1 MDTLDL
7 IRTFQEVAR
16 RGSFADA
23 ARALDVSRAKVS
35 KYVAELEARL
45 DARLFH
51 RSTRTVSLTDAG
63 TLLLERSNPLMEMID
78 LTRVELQ
85 ERSSTPA
92 GRMRVALPHGL
103 AQTALPGLLNEFM
116 LKYPAVHLSLHLDSR
131 LVDLVDEGIDLAL
144 RVGRIG
150 DANMIVRKLQPIP
163 MAVAAAPA
171 YWTAHGL
178 PAQPDDLAD
187 HVALT
192 YSPLGPNPQWRFD
205 VDGEAVSVAVH
216 SRMDANDARP
226 LVDAAMRGLGVIY
239 MPQLLMQ
246 PQLDS
251 GALQAVLAEC
261 TPRDVWLY
269 AAYAQRRHNSA
280 ALKALLSFLEENWQP
295 V

>member
-35 KYVAELEARL
+35 KYIAELEARL

-51 RSTRTVSLTDAG
+51 RSTRNVSLTDAG
-63 TLLLERSNPLMEMID
+63 TLLLERSDPLMQMID

-85 ERSSTPA
+85 ERSATPA
-92 GRMRVALPHGL
+92 GRMRVTLPHGL
-103 AQTALPGLLNEFM
+103 AQTALTGLFNEFM
-116 LKYPAVHLSLHLDSR
+116 LKYPAVHLSLILDSR

-144 RVGRIG
+144 RIGRIG
-150 DANMIVRKLQPIP
+150 DANMIVRKLQPIV
-163 MAVAAAPA
+163 MTVAAAPA
-171 YWTAHGL
+171 YWKIHN
-178 PAQPDDLAD
+178 PPMQPDDLAD

-205 VDGEAVSVAVH
+205 VDGETVSVAVH

-226 LVDAAMRGLGVIY
+226 LVDAAVRGLGVIY

-246 PQLDS
+246 SQLDS
-251 GALQAVLAEC
+251 GALQSVLTGN

-269 AAYAQRRHNSA
+269 AAYTQRRHSSA
-280 ALKALLSFLEENWQP
+280 ALKTLLSFLEANWQP

>member
-35 KYVAELEARL
+35 KYIAELEARL

-63 TLLLERSNPLMEMID
+63 TLLLERSDPLMQMVD

-85 ERSSTPA
+85 ERSATPA
-92 GRMRVALPHGL
+92 GRMRVTLPHGL
-103 AQTALPGLLNEFM
+103 AQTALTGLFNEFM
-116 LKYPAVHLSLHLDSR
+116 LKYPAVHLSLILDSR

-144 RVGRIG
+144 RIGRIG
-150 DANMIVRKLQPIP
+150 DANMIVRKLQPIV
-163 MAVAAAPA
+163 MTVAAAPA
-171 YWTAHGL
+171 YWKTHN
-178 PAQPDDLAD
+178 PPMQPDDLAD

-205 VDGEAVSVAVH
+205 VDGETVSVAVH

-226 LVDAAMRGLGVIY
+226 LVDAAVRGLGVIY
-239 MPQLLMQ
+239 MPRLLMQ

-251 GALQAVLAEC
+251 GALQSVLAEHS
-261 TPRDVWLY
+261 PRDVWLY
-269 AAYAQRRHNSA
+269 AAYTQRRHSSA
-280 ALKALLSFLEENWQP
+280 ALKTLLSFLEANWQP